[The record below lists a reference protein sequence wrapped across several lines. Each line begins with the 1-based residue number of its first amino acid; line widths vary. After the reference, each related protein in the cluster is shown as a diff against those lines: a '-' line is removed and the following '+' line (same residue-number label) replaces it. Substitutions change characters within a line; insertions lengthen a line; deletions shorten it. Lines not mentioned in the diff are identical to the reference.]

1 MADILQSAQ
10 NANTGFMI
18 YSAMLSLGS
27 CVGYLLSAVDWQT
40 IVEPEIL
47 SSEQTAI
54 VIVLILF
61 SITLLITMITAH
73 ERPSIKIM
81 SNGGLACNGDL
92 ENNATFGD
100 VSDTERLLTGSRP
113 AMTIG
118 PICST
123 VTLKKI
129 LKNSFRI
136 SFLIACLIKAVT
148 SCIVA
153 IFKPFRNVYEAPI
166 VLQRLFWADLLCWMA
181 LMAHSMFCTDYV
193 ATVVYG
199 GNAYAE
205 RGSVEDLRFD
215 EGVRMGSVGLL
226 LHSTT
231 GMFYSKK
238 LIHYLLNILNNFSM
252 SILKFCPRQHVQHGW
267 SESDLHLRIVYFW
280 PFHVVHSLVPFCG
293 GLEYLCSL
301 FWSGLCCGHN
311 HSLYFN
317 YQIS

>member
-73 ERPSIKIM
+73 ERPSVKIM
-81 SNGGLACNGDL
+81 SNGGLTCNGDL

-231 GMFYSKK
+231 GMFD
-238 LIHYLLNILNNFSM
+238 
-252 SILKFCPRQHVQHGW
+252 SILINAQYQNHLSFQHVYSQVLSKTVCPTW
-267 SESDLHLRIVYFW
+267 SV
-280 PFHVVHSLVPFCG
+280 
-293 GLEYLCSL
+293 
-301 FWSGLCCGHN
+301 
-311 HSLYFN
+311 
-317 YQIS
+317 